1 MKPVGLLHYD
11 PGLMEETVFLAIRE
25 DREAK
30 RFHRERH
37 LLYEITN
44 AEERERAF
52 QDFYRTWFF
61 RLGFSEQIEKALG
74 EQSLIS
80 SGVKGCFV
88 ARAPGKPD
96 RKSGAE

>member
-1 MKPVGLLHYD
+1 MKPVDLLHYD

-80 SGVKGCFV
+80 SGVKGCFFS
-88 ARAPGKPD
+88 PSPPKP
-96 RKSGAE
+96 KKQTKL